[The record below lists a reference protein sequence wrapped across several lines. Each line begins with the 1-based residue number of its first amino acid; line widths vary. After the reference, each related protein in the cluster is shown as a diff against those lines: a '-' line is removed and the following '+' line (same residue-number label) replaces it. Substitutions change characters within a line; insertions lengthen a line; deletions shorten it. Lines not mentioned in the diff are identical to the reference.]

1 MKALIDTNIIIDALQ
16 SRDGFAK
23 DAEFLILQAFEYSGY
38 ITSTSVTDIYYIQ
51 HKYYHNIEKAKNSL
65 ERILNLYSIIDVTA
79 TDCHNA
85 LRSGV
90 SDYEDAV
97 MVESAKRNG
106 IDCIVTRNAKDF
118 KDSGIKVYTPTEFLK
133 QIRKSNAHPPHP

>member
-23 DAEFLILQAFEYSGY
+23 DADFLILQAFEYSGY
-38 ITSTSVTDIYYIQ
+38 ITATSVTDIYYIQ
-51 HKYYHNIEKAKNSL
+51 HKYYHNREKAKNNL
-65 ERILNLYSIIDVTA
+65 ENILNLYDIIDVTA

-90 SDYEDAV
+90 RDYEDAI

-106 IDCIVTRNAKDF
+106 IDCIVTRNVKDF
-118 KDSGIKVYTPTEFLK
+118 KNSSITTYTPTQFLK
-133 QIRKSNAHPPHP
+133 QIRSK